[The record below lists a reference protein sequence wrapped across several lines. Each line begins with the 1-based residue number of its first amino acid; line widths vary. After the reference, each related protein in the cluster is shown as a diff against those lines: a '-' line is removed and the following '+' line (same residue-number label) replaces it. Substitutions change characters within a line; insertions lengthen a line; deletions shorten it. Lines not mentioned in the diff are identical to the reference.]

1 MVLCQVDNQFF
12 QFFVIGVVL
21 VIQFFYGCGILQGIS
36 LCIDG
41 IQRIDQFLD
50 AVIVFNV
57 FFENRALEAVRA
69 VSFGEYRYSDTY
81 VKFNGYANLETFN
94 DVSEEID
101 ISELAEYIKEH
112 PEDFDDI
119 ELTSELE
126 DFIRE
131 SYEKVKYVWKK
142 SLSKYYVYKGDEEIY
157 FIDKF
162 HTNKH
167 WLDRLGTL
175 DVMYGELD

>member
-1 MVLCQVDNQFF
+1 MRTEIENTKEAIVEYLENLSNDE
-12 QFFVIGVVL
+12 L
-21 VIQFFYGCGILQGIS
+21 LS
-36 LCIDG
+36 LYNIMAREYYPDDE
-41 IQRIDQFLD
+41 IYYNDEYF
-50 AVIVFNV
+50 FNV
-57 FFENRALEAVRA
+57 FFENRVLEAVRA
-69 VSFGEYRYSDTY
+69 VSFGEYNYSDTY

-94 DVSEEID
+94 DVSDEID

-119 ELTSELE
+119 ELTNELE

-142 SLSKYYVYKGDEEIY
+142 SPSKYYVYKEDEEIY